1 MKKAVGCLFLLTI
14 AFLANAQNQSRAS
27 PYLYDEWSSG
37 TITTTGG
44 EILDAVKVR
53 FNSAKD
59 EIEYHKDGVVIP
71 LGNAVEEFSLLTES
85 DLYTFKK
92 GYPAVGQQGE
102 NSFYRVLYD
111 GNLKVLKR
119 YNNVTAAAPGKK
131 PEGRSEQLYIL
142 KNNKMIPVKVN
153 DRKGVMQVVADK
165 KNHMEYAAKE
175 QQLDFG
181 QEADIVKLIEE
192 YDAYVAGGKD

>member
-1 MKKAVGCLFLLTI
+1 MKKAVWCLFFSII
-14 AFLANAQNQSRAS
+14 AFGAMAQNQSPTS
-27 PYLYDEWSSG
+27 SYLYDEWSTG
-37 TITTTGG
+37 TITTTNG
-44 EILDAVKVR
+44 EILDAVNLR
-53 FNSAKD
+53 FDSSKD
-59 EIEYHKDGVVIP
+59 EVEYQKDGKITK
-71 LGNAVEEFSLLTES
+71 LGNAVDEFSILTDS
-85 DLYTFKK
+85 DSYEFRK
-92 GYPAVGQQGE
+92 GYPEVGQLNA

-119 YNNVTAAAPGKK
+119 YNNITKAEAGKK

-142 KNNKMIPVKVN
+142 KNNKMIPVKTN

-175 QQLDFG
+175 NQLDFS

-192 YDAYVAGGKD
+192 YDAYVAGGKE